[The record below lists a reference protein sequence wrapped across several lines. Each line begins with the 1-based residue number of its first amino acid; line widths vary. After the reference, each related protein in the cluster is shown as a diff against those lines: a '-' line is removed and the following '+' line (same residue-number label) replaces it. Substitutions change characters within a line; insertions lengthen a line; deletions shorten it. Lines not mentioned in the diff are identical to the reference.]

1 MMQVSS
7 RVDAKVLRYSS
18 RFFQSCL
25 DLTCLSLTPLWGSTG
40 VEDRACVPR
49 ETKPARPSFASRA
62 HAHAAEV
69 GSRALVNKGALILSC
84 PRDTLSAG

>member
-25 DLTCLSLTPLWGSTG
+25 DLTCLSLTPLGATARRT
-40 VEDRACVPR
+40 VTVRACR
-49 ETKPARPSFASRA
+49 DKARPTFSCFAGPRA
-62 HAHAAEV
+62 R
-69 GSRALVNKGALILSC
+69 GGGRLKGAC
-84 PRDTLSAG
+84 K